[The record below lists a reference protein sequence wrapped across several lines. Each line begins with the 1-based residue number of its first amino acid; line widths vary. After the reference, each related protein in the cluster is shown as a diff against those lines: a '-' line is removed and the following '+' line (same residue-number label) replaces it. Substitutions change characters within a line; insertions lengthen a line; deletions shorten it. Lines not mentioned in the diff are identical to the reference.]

1 MWTFLFTSYRVFL
14 KKCSINLV
22 TCSPRS
28 SECHQRLLWRPSTE
42 PLETDTLA
50 EDCQTLQEP
59 ELCWASVKQ
68 KMPGKRTC
76 NPSHKS
82 NHDVCLWNLP
92 KIHILYSLVISI
104 LLIYLLLKCLF
115 ERNLSFYCYV
125 LSVNISKLK
134 HPIYHIWTLDVGDC
148 WLHFHGDIWL
158 FQKVWILS
166 SARLNQPYE

>member
-28 SECHQRLLWRPSTE
+28 SECHQHLLWHPSTE
-42 PLETDTLA
+42 PLETDTLVK

-68 KMPGKRTC
+68 KMPRKRTC
-76 NPSHKS
+76 DPSHKS

-92 KIHILYSLVISI
+92 KIHIPCSLVIN
-104 LLIYLLLKCLF
+104 LLVNTFTLKMSLWKKIF
-115 ERNLSFYCYV
+115 LSTV
-125 LSVNISKLK
+125 MSSL
-134 HPIYHIWTLDVGDC
+134 
-148 WLHFHGDIWL
+148 
-158 FQKVWILS
+158 WILVS
-166 SARLNQPYE
+166 